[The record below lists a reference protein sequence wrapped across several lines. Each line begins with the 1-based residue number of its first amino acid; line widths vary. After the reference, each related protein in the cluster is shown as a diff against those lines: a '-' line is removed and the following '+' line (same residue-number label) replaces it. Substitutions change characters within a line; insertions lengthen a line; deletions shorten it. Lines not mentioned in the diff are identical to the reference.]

1 MRSLVIMAAVAR
13 FQSLQTPT
21 NGLVV
26 CLAVVDFL
34 VGKLMMPLS
43 LVRSID
49 SGHFGCCFC
58 LANFLLDVAFFL
70 MVLYRYIAVCD
81 PLHYP
86 ARMSAVVWHIAV
98 ALLDPA
104 SDPVR
109 QIRFLQLSS
118 NDSNVEKGTSR
129 NEVQSFHP
137 LHVFLPRAEL
147 VLQAD
152 RFLTNPAQSRDTTL
166 KGTCI
171 RL

>member
-58 LANFLLDVAFFL
+58 RANFLLMSPSSAPFFNLSL
-70 MVLYRYIAVCD
+70 MVLDRYIAVCN

-86 ARMSAVVWHIAV
+86 ARMSARCV
-98 ALLDPA
+98 AYCCCSAGSCLWSSPPFA
-104 SDPVR
+104 S
-109 QIRFLQLSS
+109 
-118 NDSNVEKGTSR
+118 TS
-129 NEVQSFHP
+129 
-137 LHVFLPRAEL
+137 
-147 VLQAD
+147 
-152 RFLTNPAQSRDTTL
+152 T
-166 KGTCI
+166 
-171 RL
+171 